1 MNFPRT
7 SRGDFFPV
15 PTNPHAGRTTRQQN
29 LVLFLHFLE
38 YPFFFL
44 SVFRWM
50 YIVVSFP
57 PLSVAPFLLEFL
69 NVYIFDYE
77 LT

>member
-38 YPFFFL
+38 FPFFL

-57 PLSVAPFLLEFL
+57 PLSVARFIGISQRL
-69 NVYIFDYE
+69 YI
-77 LT
+77 